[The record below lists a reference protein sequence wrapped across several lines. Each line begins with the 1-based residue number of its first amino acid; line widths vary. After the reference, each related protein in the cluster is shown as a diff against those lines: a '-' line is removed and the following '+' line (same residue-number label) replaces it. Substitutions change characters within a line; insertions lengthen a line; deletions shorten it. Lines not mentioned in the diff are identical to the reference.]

1 MRRPAIWRKEGYRTT
16 VLTRRDFDLTN
27 RERLALLRA
36 SLPNIGLLAVLLT
49 QVWLSVPFFLL
60 MRQAENGG
68 PAALNTLF
76 YGTAAFMLVW
86 ELINVALLLRKK
98 ALLFFTIP
106 TSPLSEILGP
116 VGEPQVD
123 VTLYLVAGII
133 LLSLQ
138 VVRLL
143 YAKRWKRMGGEVAPG
158 WPSRHMVWILEVAVG
173 LTAADLFANLALP
186 VIFPVG

>member
-1 MRRPAIWRKEGYRTT
+1 M
-16 VLTRRDFDLTN
+16 TN

-36 SLPNIGLLAVLLT
+36 HLPDIGLLVVLLA

-60 MRQAENGG
+60 MRQAENSG

-98 ALLFFTIP
+98 ALLFYTVP
-106 TSPLSEILGP
+106 TSPLSEILGS
-116 VGEPQVD
+116 VGESQVD
-123 VTLYLVAGII
+123 VTPYLVVGII

-138 VVRLL
+138 VVRLM
-143 YAKRWKRMGGEVAPG
+143 YAKRWKRMDGKVAPG
-158 WPSRHMVWILEVAVG
+158 WPSRHMVWILGAAVG
-173 LTAADLFANLALP
+173 LTAADFFSHLVLTAL
-186 VIFPVG
+186 FPVA